1 MDTIATRNRKLEQFF
16 FLHGVDYISVC
27 KDDDGLTVWHYERT
41 EENVTIMN
49 EFRLAQQRRAK
60 KGA

>member
-1 MDTIATRNRKLEQFF
+1 MDIIATRNRKLEQFF
-16 FLHGVDYISVC
+16 FLHGIDYIAVG
-27 KDDDGLTVWHYERT
+27 KDEEGLTVWQYEKT
-41 EENVTIMN
+41 EENITIMN